1 MTALKTQ
8 AIVLRNRRFSES
20 SLIVTLLSRDYG
32 RLDVLAKGCRREKSP
47 MFGHLDLYQ
56 KEEVLVLKR
65 SQAGLD
71 LLIEAA
77 YADEHAGLRFLP
89 SAFAAAGF
97 LADLVCEAVLPGEN
111 QRELYSTLA
120 GAFGILSGLGDASAH
135 AALSAPQPFSPSE
148 KNILVGRT
156 LKLTI
161 LDLLNWLGFGLEVKR
176 CVLCGAVPR
185 SASPEPDRGG
195 DLSNAGP
202 SGGWG
207 LGVRQG
213 GLLCPRCRGG
223 SRGSVTTLSA
233 AGVLSLSDRGN
244 APESGELA
252 LQAGERQRLLR
263 FLVDYCQHALE
274 RKLRAGPV
282 LFQMLD
288 LYRQ

>member
-20 SLIVTLLSRDYG
+20 SLVVTLLSRDHG

-47 MFGHLDLYQ
+47 LFGHLDLYQ

-65 SQAGLD
+65 PMAGLD

-77 YADEHAGLRFLP
+77 FADEHAGLRFLP

-111 QRELYSTLA
+111 QRELYATLS
-120 GAFGILSGLGDASAH
+120 GAFAILSRLGDAPAH
-135 AALSAPQPFSPSE
+135 AALAAPSPFTIRE

-156 LKLTI
+156 LKLTV
-161 LDLLNWLGFGLEVKR
+161 LDLMRWLGFGLEVER
-176 CVLCGAVPR
+176 CVLCGAVP
-185 SASPEPDRGG
+185 EP
-195 DLSNAGP
+195 APAPGP
-202 SGGWG
+202 APAPPGAPGAPGGWG
-207 LGVRQG
+207 LGTRQG
-213 GLLCPRCRGG
+213 GLLCPRCR
-223 SRGSVTTLSA
+223 SRARGNMPVSP
-233 AGVLSLSDRGN
+233 AGVASLRDRGK
-244 APESGELA
+244 APENAELA
-252 LQAGERQRLLR
+252 LQAGERRRLLR

-274 RKLRAGPV
+274 RKLRSGQV

-288 LYRQ
+288 